1 MICCR
6 RCVQVEKEFWV
17 GFNQAAGVYAVGEV
31 ENGNPAYV
39 GPYQGALDA
48 TLSYPMFFVSV
59 ATSGRDG

>member
-1 MICCR
+1 M
-6 RCVQVEKEFWV
+6 EKEFWV